1 MFVVI
6 EASQRE
12 DTRLIVVA
20 DDAPQRLVPLMVCS
34 HASLRDD
41 RQMARRP
48 ASNVQRQKETIRKPV
63 GEANGTRPFSFQ
75 AELVCAGAVFLVALV
90 EYSWTLAPAVTLTDS
105 GELIVAAYGL
115 GVAHPPGFPLWVMLA
130 HLASLVPVGNVAVR
144 INFSSAVSA
153 ALACAMLTLVVAELL
168 VTASC
173 FAAPRRRNKAAR
185 QGSNIESSN
194 VDGLLIFA
202 PAVGAGLLMAFSR
215 TLWSYATITEV
226 YTLNAFL
233 VLLVFF
239 LVVRWRRLIETR
251 TDSSAAVAT
260 HDTWIYAAAFVF
272 GLAMGVHHVTV
283 ALTLPAIAVVVYR
296 TEGLKFFTSRRLLY
310 AALISISAL
319 ILVYS
324 YLPWAA
330 SRSPAMNWGNP
341 RSLQEIW
348 WHITGRQYRVFF
360 SFSSAA
366 MGAQFVEFCRMALRE
381 FGFAWLP
388 LTLFLAVAGLAS
400 AYKRD
405 RTAFWFLLLIV
416 LADLAYS
423 LSYEIA
429 EDKDAYYLPAFIS
442 IAISAGLGIRWLI
455 QFGASRRSPIWR
467 PYVAAAAAI
476 VLTSATAFA
485 ANWPF
490 NNRRQYFIADDY
502 VENLFTTIASNGLM
516 LTQDWQVASPMLY
529 AQEIEQRRRD
539 VKVVDVNLLRRSW
552 YFDYLKHA
560 HPGLMD
566 RSREKIDP
574 YVEILKQWE
583 RDPAAFARNQEF
595 TQRISMAFLEMIH
608 TIVRNEIRVA
618 PVYITN
624 DVLVADSTNGY
635 LTRWIPQTYQLVPQG
650 LVFNLANDRSFHE
663 PPDAHLRMR
672 GLADGTVRFGKDDV
686 VNVKILPAYTRM
698 LTNRGRYLALFN
710 QHERAILAF
719 KEALA
724 LDPNLGAAQQGL
736 AESTAKIA
744 KP

>member
-1 MFVVI
+1 MRPRI
-6 EASQRE
+6 A
-12 DTRLIVVA
+12 
-20 DDAPQRLVPLMVCS
+20 LMVCS
-34 HASLRDD
+34 QASLRDD

-48 ASNVQRQKETIRKPV
+48 ASHVQRQKETIRKPV
-63 GEANGTRPFSFQ
+63 REANGARPFSSQ
-75 AELVCAGAVFLVALV
+75 AELLCAGAVFLVALV
-90 EYSWTLAPAVTLTDS
+90 VYSWTLAPTVTLTDS

-115 GVAHPPGFPLWVMLA
+115 GVAHPPGTPLWVMLA

-144 INFSSAVSA
+144 INFSSAVFA

-173 FAAPRRRNKAAR
+173 FVAPRRRNKPSR
-185 QGSNIESSN
+185 QGSNIASSN
-194 VDGLLIFA
+194 AGGLLIFA
-202 PAVGAGLLMAFSR
+202 PAIGAGLLMAFSR

-226 YTLNAFL
+226 YTLNAL
-233 VLLVFF
+233 LILLVFF
-239 LVVRWRRLIETR
+239 LVVRWRRRIIETR
-251 TDSSAAVAT
+251 TDSNAAVAT

-283 ALTLPAIAVVVYR
+283 ALTLPAVAVVVYR

-310 AALISISAL
+310 AALISITAL

-360 SFSSAA
+360 SFSPAT
-366 MGAQFVEFCRMALRE
+366 MGAQFVEFCRMVFRE

-388 LTLFLAVAGLAS
+388 LTLFLAGAGVAS

-416 LADLAYS
+416 LADLAYA

-442 IAISAGLGIRWLI
+442 IVIATGLGIQWLI
-455 QFGASRRSPIWR
+455 QRAASSPSPMWR
-467 PYVAAAAAI
+467 PYVAAATAI

-490 NNRRQYFIADDY
+490 NNRRHYFIADDY
-502 VENLFTTIASNGLM
+502 VENLFSTIAPNGLM

-529 AQEIEQRRRD
+529 AQEIEQRRGD
-539 VKVVDVNLLRRSW
+539 VKVVDINLLRRSW

-560 HPGLMD
+560 HPGMIN

-574 YVEILKQWE
+574 YVAILKQWE
-583 RDPAAFARNQEF
+583 SDPAAFSRSQDL
-595 TQRISMAFLEMIH
+595 TQRISMAFLEMIQA
-608 TIVRNEIRVA
+608 IVRNEIKVA

-624 DVLVADSTNGY
+624 DVLIADSLNSY

-650 LVFNLANDRSFHE
+650 LVFDLTTDQSFHE
-663 PPDAHLRMR
+663 SPEPHLRMR
-672 GLADGTVRFGKDDV
+672 GLADGTVRFAKDDV
-686 VNVKILPAYTRM
+686 ANLKILPAYTRM
-698 LTNRGRYLALFN
+698 LTNRGKYLASFN
-710 QHERAILAF
+710 QQERAILAF

-736 AESTAKIA
+736 AESTAKVA